1 VHIVRE
7 PVADD
12 GDVDDGRLHRRPS
25 GRDRSV
31 GAPGRVSLAGLVT
44 LCVFNPAVGA
54 VSGGLLVETLI
65 RLRPVVR
72 LERELP

>member
-1 VHIVRE
+1 
-7 PVADD
+7 
-12 GDVDDGRLHRRPS
+12 
-25 GRDRSV
+25 
-31 GAPGRVSLAGLVT
+31 VSLAGLVT